1 MTDNIFENDLDD
13 IETETE
19 QGNISFQ
26 ESQEEDFSSESP
38 VKAKGANQPE
48 EEPFTL
54 VGAMYEGVSIVVS
67 AIMIIALVFT
77 FAFRLVG
84 VSGTSMNNTLEDGD
98 WLLVTPYYS
107 EPQYG
112 DIVITTKETA
122 ADGSLVKRVIAVAG
136 EEVVVD
142 EHDDVTVNGVA
153 LKEDAYTVKNGEQHG
168 NLTYP
173 ITVPEGCVMLMG
185 DNRCGSW
192 DSRFSEIGFQEYDFL
207 LGKAQLRISKN
218 FNIYETFHIENGK

>member
-1 MTDNIFENDLDD
+1 MTEDIFENDLDD
-13 IETETE
+13 IENEMKTEKATPQKTTE
-19 QGNISFQ
+19 EIPA
-26 ESQEEDFSSESP
+26 SEPS
-38 VKAKGANQPE
+38 AIQKGKKTQE
-48 EEPFTL
+48 EEPFSF

-84 VSGTSMNNTLEDGD
+84 VSGSSMNNTLVDGD

-136 EEVVVD
+136 EEV
-142 EHDDVTVNGVA
+142 TN
-153 LKEDAYTVKNGEQHG
+153 T
-168 NLTYP
+168 T
-173 ITVPEGCVMLMG
+173 T
-185 DNRCGSW
+185 
-192 DSRFSEIGFQEYDFL
+192 
-207 LGKAQLRISKN
+207 
-218 FNIYETFHIENGK
+218 